1 MDGPGLSGHRHWYSR
16 GRKGFKEGQ
25 VAYLCLLLS
34 LLAVIAAPLRAQTS
48 RELFPNTKDLGHAVV
63 EYEDDAIKVVAA
75 YKYSQQNHDSRWL
88 LIEIG
93 VAAQDDMRIE
103 RDDITLVTPDDSV
116 IHVASQRTFAQD
128 RERVRLVRQ
137 ESGVVQHIGQRVW
150 SYFPVRRAKRFQWFV
165 VTPLEGTVTETFDVD
180 FHRTA
185 WGDLYFASPTGTWV
199 AGTYSLVVQGADKT
213 SAVLPIDLD

>member
-34 LLAVIAAPLRAQTS
+34 LLAVIAATLRAQTS

-93 VAAQDDMRIE
+93 VAAQDDM
-103 RDDITLVTPDDSV
+103 
-116 IHVASQRTFAQD
+116 AD
-128 RERVRLVRQ
+128 REGRHHPCHARRLSNPRRVSADLCPGPRARTAGPAGIRGCSAYRSEGLELLSGPPSQALPVVR
-137 ESGVVQHIGQRVW
+137 GDAPRRHRHRN
-150 SYFPVRRAKRFQWFV
+150 VRRRFPPDGV
-165 VTPLEGTVTETFDVD
+165 G
-180 FHRTA
+180 
-185 WGDLYFASPTGTWV
+185 
-199 AGTYSLVVQGADKT
+199 
-213 SAVLPIDLD
+213 